1 MAIKR
6 NLSTPLAPS
15 IFDKEK
21 RKARKAKRKA
31 KRAHRRFLRKQHE
44 EPLKR
49 SDLEGDPDALK
60 LYDSIHGNK
69 NKN

>member
-6 NLSTPLAPS
+6 NLSSPLAPS

-31 KRAHRRFLRKQHE
+31 RRDNRKFLKEQHE
-44 EPLKR
+44 APVKR
-49 SDLEGDPDALK
+49 RDLDNKGKAI
-60 LYDSIHGNK
+60 YDENK
-69 NKN
+69 KG